1 MKRRSSMK
9 KINKYVMS
17 AKIGY
22 IAASLL
28 MLVIGVIFI
37 ALPETSLAAICRI
50 LGIMALICGII
61 KLAGFFSRDLYRLAF
76 QYDLAFGILLCTI
89 GIIAIAK
96 PAKVISA
103 ANLAA
108 GIVIIADGLFKIQT
122 AIDSKRFGLKKWWL
136 IAVFAVLSFAAG
148 IILVVNPLRA
158 AAAMTVV
165 LGISLLTDGLLN
177 FCVALF
183 ALKAEDDRYSTYK
196 DAEFND
202 DNN

>member
-1 MKRRSSMK
+1 MK
-9 KINKYVMS
+9 KINKYVMT

-22 IAASLL
+22 ITASLL

-37 ALPETSLAAICRI
+37 VLPETSLAAICRI

-61 KLAGFFSRDLYRLAF
+61 KLAGYFSRDLYRLAF
-76 QYDLAFGILLCTI
+76 QHDLAFGVLLCTV

-103 ANLAA
+103 AHLAA

-122 AIDSKRFGLKKWWL
+122 AIDSKRFGLNKWWI
-136 IAVFAVLSFAAG
+136 IAALAVLSFAAG
-148 IILVVNPLRA
+148 IILVISPLKA

-165 LGISLLTDGLLN
+165 LGISLLADGLLN

-183 ALKAEDDRYSTYK
+183 ALNAESDRYPNCI
-196 DAEFND
+196 DAEFNENKRKD
-202 DNN
+202 